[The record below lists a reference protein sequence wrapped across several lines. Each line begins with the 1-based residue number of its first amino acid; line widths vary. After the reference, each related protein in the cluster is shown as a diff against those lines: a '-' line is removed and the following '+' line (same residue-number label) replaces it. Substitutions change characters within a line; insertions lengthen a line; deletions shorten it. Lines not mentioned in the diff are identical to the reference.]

1 MYEHLRNDFLS
12 AMVDNE
18 TPENEIHYILL
29 TLDQVASQYEVQ
41 RKELSLT
48 VYNDDLPELVKNYIV
63 CKKIEGLSE
72 ITLQTYLRTLHIF
85 FEDLRMIN

>member
-18 TPENEIHYILL
+18 IPENEIHYILL

-41 RKELSLT
+41 RKELM
-48 VYNDDLPELVKNYIV
+48 KNYIV
-63 CKKIEGLSE
+63 
-72 ITLQTYLRTLHIF
+72 
-85 FEDLRMIN
+85 